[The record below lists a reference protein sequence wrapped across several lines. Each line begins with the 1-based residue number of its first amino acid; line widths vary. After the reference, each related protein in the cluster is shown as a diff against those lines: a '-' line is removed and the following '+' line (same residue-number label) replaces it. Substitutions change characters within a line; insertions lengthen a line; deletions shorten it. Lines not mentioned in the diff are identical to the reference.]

1 MTNKPKKADLEDRIA
16 KHIADEILR
25 TNMAM
30 GKIHSNQ
37 SIRKIMESEL
47 QGHLRSKKQNLDGDG
62 LEGLGEQNLDDLY
75 L

>member
-1 MTNKPKKADLEDRIA
+1 VTSNQSDLENRIA

-30 GKIHSNQ
+30 SKIHSNQ
-37 SIRKIMESEL
+37 SIRRIMEQEL
-47 QGHLRSKKQNLDGDG
+47 KSQLKHKQANLDGDG
-62 LEGLGEQNLDDLY
+62 LEALNEDEMEELY